1 MDSGGN
7 RRSRSSSHGVTL
19 EYRKCV
25 CACVRVRARSR
36 LVGHKGVRK
45 EKLGVF
51 CCEFPC
57 KALGFFCPLLST
69 TTTTLSRQ
77 VPYHTTEHSSMEV
90 AWVLIRIFGMRT
102 GAGRSPTV

>member
-1 MDSGGN
+1 MGGRWEGGRDSGRN

-25 CACVRVRARSR
+25 RAYSVRVRARSR
-36 LVGHKGVRK
+36 LVGHKGMRK

-77 VPYHTTEHSSMEV
+77 VPYGTILLRSTEYSTLGCLLGH
-90 AWVLIRIFGMRT
+90 
-102 GAGRSPTV
+102 